1 MTQLEMTDAYRVTVR
16 KLSDRIVLAQ
26 APIRILDS
34 IKWSSSV
41 QAEFF
46 AKKCKELPA
55 IDADYYKQKNTLG
68 FDPVQKRQ
76 EFYELERDIVRLLG
90 EFNPV
95 GQIMRRMCSEYRQV
109 IRLIESRGTREFAN
123 VSAELYGASSDA
135 FHAGDPTIADLG
147 VMMSESLQHIDRS
160 MLVRSEEKTITA
172 EAAVEIL
179 QARMDSHFSG
189 LEEKKVRVLL
199 NDGIVA
205 DAAAGADY
213 IKIRREAMFNE
224 RDLKILEVHE
234 GLVHIGTTLNGQSQ
248 PICTFLSKGPPSS
261 TITQEGLAIL
271 MEILAFTSYP
281 ARLRKITNRI
291 RAVRMA
297 EEGANFLEVFGFFR
311 EQGHTDEESF
321 NNAARIFRGSTPTGG
336 PFTKDLSY
344 SKGFV
349 MVYNFIQ
356 LAVRKGKLSSIPVL
370 FCGKTTLQDIKVLA
384 QLIEEGTV
392 IPPRVLPRQ
401 FADLNALTAWMCYSS
416 FLNKLSLERVEADYS
431 NIL

>member
-1 MTQLEMTDAYRVTVR
+1 MNGLESSDAYRLTVR

-34 IKWSSSV
+34 IKWDASI

-46 AKKCKELPA
+46 ANKCKEQPSVNA
-55 IDADYYKQKNTLG
+55 EYYRQKNLLG
-68 FDPVQKRQ
+68 FDPAQKRQ

-95 GQIMRRMCSEYRQV
+95 GQIMRRMCSEYRNV
-109 IRLIESRGTREFAN
+109 VRLIEARGTQEFAS
-123 VSAELYGASSDA
+123 VSAELYGASTDA

-160 MLVRSEEKTITA
+160 VLVRSEEKTIPA
-172 EAAVEIL
+172 ERAVEIL
-179 QARMDSHFSG
+179 QERMDQHFACV
-189 LEEKKVRVLL
+189 EEKKVRVLIS
-199 NDGIVA
+199 DGIVA

-224 RDLKILEVHE
+224 RDLRILEVHE

-248 PICTFLSKGPPSS
+248 PVCTFLSKGPPSS

-297 EEGANFLEVFGFFR
+297 EEGATFLDVFRFFC
-311 EQGHTDEESF
+311 EEGHTEEESF

-349 MVYNFIQ
+349 LVYNFIQ
-356 LAVRKGKLSSIPVL
+356 LAVRKGKLNCIPVL
-370 FCGKTTLQDIKVLA
+370 FCGKTTLQDIKILA
-384 QLIEEGTV
+384 HLIDEGTV
-392 IPPRVLPRQ
+392 IPPRVLPR
-401 FADLNALTAWMCYSS
+401 
-416 FLNKLSLERVEADYS
+416 
-431 NIL
+431 